1 MNILKNKFLK
11 STIFVILLGL
21 IAKLLSMIVKIYT
34 TRTYGIEFMSIY
46 SIVNPLMM
54 FIIVMVQFSLPYS
67 ISKLV
72 AKNKEKRKD
81 VLLSAYV
88 ISLSISLLVMTILII
103 FSKELAILLFKN
115 IETKHSIMAIGV
127 YAPLVTLTSIYKG
140 YLIGNN
146 KVEITSFSQIFE
158 EIARLFFI
166 YLTSSYFI
174 NKNISYGSMGIIV
187 GMWIGEVFQM
197 ISLILLN
204 YKNKFNIKIINKN
217 LFNTKTTS
225 YKELL
230 SISLPITLS
239 RLITS
244 FTFSLEPIIYTNISL
259 RNNLT
264 IDEITSNYGILQTYV
279 NPILFLPS
287 FFISSISII
296 LLPNLTRLFH
306 ERKIDKS
313 KELFIKS
320 LLLSIL
326 IGLISSIFIF
336 FFSKEI
342 SSLLFKNNIGVKY
355 IKVLAFPYIL
365 YYIESILNTT
375 LHSID
380 KEKIA
385 LKISIVASIIRVIL
399 LYILIPIFGFIG
411 IEISM
416 LISVLFIILINS
428 FFIRK
433 HLFLNI

>member
-320 LLLSIL
+320 LLLSIS

-336 FFSKEI
+336 LFSKEI
-342 SSLLFKNNIGVKY
+342 SSLLFKNNLGVKY

>member
-1 MNILKNKFLK
+1 MKNKFLK